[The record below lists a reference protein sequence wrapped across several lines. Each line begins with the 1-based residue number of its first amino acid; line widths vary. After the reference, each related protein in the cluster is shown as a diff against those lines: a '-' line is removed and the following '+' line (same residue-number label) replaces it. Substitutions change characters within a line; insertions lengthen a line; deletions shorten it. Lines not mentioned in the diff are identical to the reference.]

1 MVANETSCCCCSCT
15 GDFKKRGSLM
25 TVATLKGLYVIAQI
39 VVAIR
44 SSSLVL
50 LSDAFHNISDVISLG
65 VAFAANVVR
74 RFAHSSF

>member
-1 MVANETSCCCCSCT
+1 
-15 GDFKKRGSLM
+15 M